1 MTHPQ
6 RKMRRVVPIASL
18 VCALSAGAAPAMAET
33 LKFYNWSDY
42 IAEDTIERFEAE
54 TGIDVIEDVF
64 DSNEVLEAK
73 LLAGNSGYD
82 LVVPTASFMGRQ
94 IQAGVFD
101 TLDKSKLSNLHR
113 VDTELLS
120 FLEAVDPGNQYG
132 VPYLWG
138 TTGIGYNVDKV
149 KEVLGEDAPVDSWDL
164 VFKPENMEKL
174 QSCGVMFLDSPDE
187 LYPLVLNYLGKD
199 PNSRTQSDYALDSE
213 GVELL
218 KSVRPYVSQFHSSQ
232 YISALANGDTCVAI
246 GWSGDVIQAQDR
258 AIEAENGI
266 NIEYSIPK
274 EGTQVWF
281 DMLAIPKDA
290 KNKDAAHKFIDF
302 LLRPDVIADISNYVA
317 YANPN
322 VDAMDLQDEEIRD
335 NEGIYPPAD
344 VKKKLFAQKVR
355 GMRIE
360 RLMVRLWTD
369 IKTGR

>member
-1 MTHPQ
+1 
-6 RKMRRVVPIASL
+6 MRHLLPIAGL
-18 VCALSAGAAPAMAET
+18 VCTLGTMATPATAET
-33 LKFYNWSDY
+33 LKLFNWSDY
-42 IAEDTIERFEAE
+42 IAEDTVDRFTNE
-54 TGIDVIEDVF
+54 TGIEVIEDVF

-73 LLAGNSGYD
+73 LLAGRSGYD

-101 TLDKSKLSNLHR
+101 KLDKQQLTNLHHL
-113 VDTELLS
+113 DPDLLS

-149 KEVLGEDAPVDSWDL
+149 KEVLGEDAPVNSWDL
-164 VFKPENMEKL
+164 VFKPENMAKL
-174 QSCGVMFLDSPDE
+174 QECGVMFLDSPDE
-187 LYPLVLNYLGKD
+187 LYPLTLNYLGKN
-199 PNSRTQSDYALDSE
+199 PNSRNPQDYALDSE
-213 GVELL
+213 AVTLL
-218 KSVRPYVSQFHSSQ
+218 KNVRPYIGQFHSSQ
-232 YISALANGDTCVAI
+232 YISALANGEICVAI

-258 AIEAENGI
+258 AIEADNGV
-266 NIEYSIPK
+266 NIEYSIPN
-274 EGTQVWF
+274 EGTQIWF

-290 KNKDAAHKFIDF
+290 ENKAAAHAFINF
-302 LLRPDVIADISNYVA
+302 LLRPEIIADVSNYVA

-322 VDAMDLQDEEIRD
+322 LDAMDLQDPDIA
-335 NEGIYPPAD
+335 NNKGIYPSDD

-355 GMRIE
+355 GLKIE